1 MVAKVISGKSIQG
14 ALNYNENKV
23 EEGKASCMLAH
34 KFGGEACDLSFSN
47 KLIRFQKLIGRNPKV
62 KTNALHI
69 SLNFDVTEKLE
80 VRKLKAIAQTYMER
94 IGFGEQPYLV
104 YQHTDAAHPHIH
116 IVSTLIRSNGKRI
129 DIHNLGRNQSEKARK
144 EIETEFNLVQAESKS
159 KKKPELQPIEASK
172 AIYGKSETKRT
183 ISNTVRWITQRYK
196 YTSLPEL
203 NAALRQ
209 FNVIANRGSEE
220 TQMFKKKGLHYSLL
234 DEDGNKVGIPI
245 KASAIYGKP
254 TLVWLE
260 KQFKLNEALRQPYK
274 DSLKKSIDRILK
286 TPSPP
291 ERAGVR
297 RDEAFK
303 KSLAANNI
311 FALFRQNEAGIIYG
325 ITFVDNTNKVVFNGS
340 DLGKDYSAKA
350 ILERINASSPTG
362 SGGETTS
369 GSDSQNEFEASDSL
383 GIGEVIAD
391 LTEAKQFDYSLP
403 DALKRKR
410 KKKKRKGFSQ

>member
-1 MVAKVISGKSIQG
+1 MVTKVISGKSIRG

-23 EEGKASCMLAH
+23 QEGKASCMLAH
-34 KFGGEACDLSFSN
+34 KFGSEACDLSFSN

-234 DEDGNKVGIPI
+234 DKDGNKVGIPI

-274 DSLKKSIDRILK
+274 QSVRERIDKVLK
-286 TPSPP
+286 TPSLL

-297 RDEAFK
+297 PEAFK
-303 KSLAANNI
+303 KLLAVNNI
-311 FALFRQNEAGIIYG
+311 FTLFRQNEAGLIYG
-325 ITFVDNTNKVVFNGS
+325 ITFVDNTNKAVFNGS

-350 ILERINASSPTG
+350 ILERLNTSSPTG
-362 SGGETTS
+362 SGGGTTS
-369 GSDSQNEFEASDSL
+369 GSDSQYEFEERDSVSM
-383 GIGEVIAD
+383 GDVIGN

-410 KKKKRKGFSQ
+410 KRNKRKGYSK